1 MRYAV
6 STGELTAVAGRLR
19 ESASLVGEQRTV
31 LDAHADAVE
40 AWCCGRA
47 AVAAHAFLATLAQA
61 ARDAATGLEHLAGRA
76 QVAVATYADAEASAA
91 PAGSPAR

>member
-19 ESASLVGEQRTV
+19 EGACLAGEQRAF
-31 LDAHADAVE
+31 LDAQAGAVD

-61 ARDAATGLEHLAGRA
+61 ARDAAAGLEHLGARAERAAGA
-76 QVAVATYADAEASAA
+76 YDDAEMSAT
-91 PAGSPAR
+91 PAG